1 MTIAHLNTKLHGQIE
16 TIDQLDSRDFKD
28 YKAFRA
34 EKKRLLG
41 EYALAGGH
49 GAPYWSS
56 RSTKAY
62 KGA

>member
-1 MTIAHLNTKLHGQIE
+1 MSISYLNTKIYGQVE
-16 TIDQLDSRDFKD
+16 TLDQLDSSDFKD

-41 EYALAGGH
+41 EYVLAGGH
-49 GAPYWSS
+49 GAPYWSR